1 MAQGLI
7 KICGLST
14 DATLEAAIAAGA
26 GMIGLVFFE
35 KSPRH
40 VDLET
45 AARLADLARG
55 RTEIVALTV
64 NADDATIDAIMA
76 RVRPDWLQLHG
87 SETPQRCADL
97 KARHGVRIMKA
108 LGIREADDIRAALP
122 YVGHVDRL
130 LFDAKPPKGA
140 DLPGGNGASFDWTLL
155 QGLDLGVPLMLSGG
169 LDPRSV
175 ADAIRI
181 GGLADVD
188 VSSGVERASGEKD
201 EDLIH
206 AFVAAARQ
214 GATDRPAGDMPTPG
228 RLAQQGRT
236 A

>member
-1 MAQGLI
+1 MAHGLV
-7 KICGLST
+7 KICGLSN

-40 VDLET
+40 VSLET
-45 AARLADLARG
+45 AARLADRARG

-64 NADDATIDAIMA
+64 NADDATIEAIMD

-87 SETPQRCADL
+87 SETPERCVEL
-97 KARHGVRIMKA
+97 KARYGVRIMKA
-108 LGIREADDIRAALP
+108 LGIREADDIATALP
-122 YVGHVDRL
+122 YVSHVDRL

-140 DLPGGNGASFDWTLL
+140 DLPGGNGASFDWALL
-155 QGLDLGVPLMLSGG
+155 QGLDHGVPLMLSGG
-169 LDPRSV
+169 LDPRTV

-181 GGLADVD
+181 GGIGDVD
-188 VSSGVERASGEKD
+188 VSSGVERARGEKD

-206 AFVAAARQ
+206 VFVAAARQ
-214 GATDRPAGDMPTPG
+214 GATDRPAGDRTLPG
-228 RLAQQGRT
+228 
-236 A
+236 